1 MHTRCD
7 NCILN
12 SELHV
17 QYVVSEKGQVKAK
30 KGSVLVKFQ
39 ADCFVRHKDTESTQ
53 SDVLWFT
60 CFSWSFIS

>member
-7 NCILN
+7 NCILNESN

-39 ADCFVRHKDTESTQ
+39 ADCFVRHKDTASTQ
-53 SDVLWFT
+53 L
-60 CFSWSFIS
+60 I